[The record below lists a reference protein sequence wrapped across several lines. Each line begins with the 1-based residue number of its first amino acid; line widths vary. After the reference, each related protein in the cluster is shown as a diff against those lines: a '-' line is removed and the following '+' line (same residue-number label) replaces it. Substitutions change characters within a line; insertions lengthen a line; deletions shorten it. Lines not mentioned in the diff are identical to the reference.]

1 MTVSWTLTEA
11 LADGGAPGARGLLEG
26 LVQRL
31 LERRAALSKNQEA
44 IRQQMQELER
54 RKHQQTADYKQS
66 LGDL

>member
-1 MTVSWTLTEA
+1 M
-11 LADGGAPGARGLLEG
+11 DHGLLG
-26 LVQRL
+26 RYNRNDY

-66 LGDL
+66 IGDL